1 MVAVCQVTCGVV
13 CAPVVQGTP
22 RSISQGNFVTGS
34 NSEST
39 PAMQA
44 GSRVV
49 LKQVPAS
56 HDKYRRSDEQ
66 KVCCDQQQSQRRS
79 KFHETTRHDTTRRD
93 TTTDDGRTTTD
104 ARRFYSKFRFSETN
118 VFSVWVKTKMET
130 GESSNDVTPKRSKPT
145 RRNRQLKTSGS
156 ETIKNSRK
164 RDIDISREPE
174 MLSGFAITFNF
185 RYPIRGSD
193 IAGPRIELIRTLARE
208 ICGS

>member
-1 MVAVCQVTCGVV
+1 MEQHAWQLRVAKSSQVSVCVTCGVV

-49 LKQVPAS
+49 LKQVPAG
-56 HDKYRRSDEQ
+56 HDKYRRCDEQ

-93 TTTDDGRTTTD
+93 TKLNQTKPNQTKGLICMV
-104 ARRFYSKFRFSETN
+104 SK
-118 VFSVWVKTKMET
+118 
-130 GESSNDVTPKRSKPT
+130 
-145 RRNRQLKTSGS
+145 
-156 ETIKNSRK
+156 
-164 RDIDISREPE
+164 
-174 MLSGFAITFNF
+174 
-185 RYPIRGSD
+185 
-193 IAGPRIELIRTLARE
+193 
-208 ICGS
+208 

>member
-1 MVAVCQVTCGVV
+1 MYGSCVLRSQAKCLSVTCGVV

-56 HDKYRRSDEQ
+56 HDKYRRCDEQ

-79 KFHETTRHDTTRRD
+79 KFHETRHDTTRRD
-93 TTTDDGRTTTD
+93 T
-104 ARRFYSKFRFSETN
+104 KLN
-118 VFSVWVKTKMET
+118 QTKP
-130 GESSNDVTPKRSKPT
+130 NQIKRK
-145 RRNRQLKTSGS
+145 
-156 ETIKNSRK
+156 
-164 RDIDISREPE
+164 
-174 MLSGFAITFNF
+174 A
-185 RYPIRGSD
+185 
-193 IAGPRIELIRTLARE
+193 
-208 ICGS
+208 